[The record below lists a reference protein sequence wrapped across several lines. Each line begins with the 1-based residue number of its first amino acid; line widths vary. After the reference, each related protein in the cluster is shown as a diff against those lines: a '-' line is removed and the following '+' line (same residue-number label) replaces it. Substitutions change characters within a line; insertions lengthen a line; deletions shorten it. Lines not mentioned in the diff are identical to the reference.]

1 MYDKNKKLV
10 DRREMLRIKI
20 KSLMAEARIIRHD
33 EKKTSGQLR
42 NEMHLHRVIDLR
54 RASRNACLAYA
65 IIRGVDP
72 ARVEPIRY
80 TEPDWAEVERMV
92 HKYGSVDFRKWTHGE
107 PVVEATDAPVVTQA
121 APKSVSTVGLLKG
134 LFGKNQAA

>member
-33 EKKTSGQLR
+33 EKKTFGQLR
-42 NEMHLHRVIDLR
+42 NELHLHRVIDLR
-54 RASRNACLAYA
+54 RAARNAGLAYA
-65 IIRGVDP
+65 VIRGVDP
-72 ARVEPIRY
+72 DRVEPIRY

-92 HKYGSVDFRKWTHGE
+92 HKYGSLEFRKWTHGE
-107 PVVEATDAPVVTQA
+107 PKVEAPAAPFTQA